1 MDYPPAISQYNIVVE
16 KCPLIDDI
24 YLSKIM
30 FVHSNV
36 SLLGQSH

>member
-1 MDYPPAISQYNIVVE
+1 MDYPPVISQYNIVVE